1 MGKQSKYTAKTV
13 ATFLDA
19 IRYGRTVKDACSLVS
34 ISDMTLSRWRKRYSD
49 FDADYLKAIENQWRS
64 LDAVKDNGVRTYRRN
79 ITKLRQKVEKQAKIQ
94 KMTEKEQEVA
104 KSGRPLVYE
113 GLRIRYGSISDDEPL
128 TPCVNPSNGFVE
140 YLKRQGGRYVQF
152 SCSLDAF
159 RKGNPAWYN
168 RLVRENS
175 TLDVGD

>member
-1 MGKQSKYTAKTV
+1 MRVSKYNPTTRAKLLTH
-13 ATFLDA
+13 
-19 IRYGRTVKDACSLVS
+19 ISNGRTVTDACSLVG
-34 ISDMTLSRWRKRYSD
+34 ITDMTLSRWRKRYPD
-49 FDADYLKAIENQWRS
+49 FDADYLKAVSKQWQS
-64 LDAVKDNGVRTYRRN
+64 LDVVKENGLRTYRRN
-79 ITKLRQKVEKQAKIQ
+79 ADKLKKEAEKQAKIC
-94 KMTEKEQEVA
+94 KMAEKEQEVA

-113 GLRIRYGSISDDEPL
+113 GLRIRYGNITDNEPL

-140 YLKRQGGRYVQF
+140 YLKRQGGRYIQF

>member
-1 MGKQSKYTAKTV
+1 MRASKYNPATRAKLLTH
-13 ATFLDA
+13 
-19 IRYGRTVKDACSLVS
+19 IRDGRTVKDACSLVG
-34 ISDMTLSRWRKRYSD
+34 ITDMTLSRWRKRYPD
-49 FDADYLKAIENQWRS
+49 FDADYLKAVGRQWQS
-64 LDAVKDNGVRTYRRN
+64 LDVAKESGLRTYRRN
-79 ITKLRQKVEKQAKIQ
+79 ADKLKRETEKQAKIR
-94 KMTEKEQEVA
+94 KMAEKEQEVA
-104 KSGRPLVYE
+104 RTGKPLVYE
-113 GLRIRYGSISDDEPL
+113 GLRIRYGSITDDEPL

-159 RKGNPAWYN
+159 RNGNPAWYN

>member
-1 MGKQSKYTAKTV
+1 MRASKYNPTTRAKLLTYIS
-13 ATFLDA
+13 D
-19 IRYGRTVKDACSLVS
+19 GRTVTDACSLVG
-34 ISDMTLSRWRKRYSD
+34 ITDMTLSRWRKRYPD
-49 FDADYLKAIENQWRS
+49 FDADYLKAVGKQWQS
-64 LDAVKDNGVRTYRRN
+64 LDVAKESGLRTYRRN
-79 ITKLRQKVEKQAKIQ
+79 ADKLKKEAEKQIKIQ
-94 KMTEKEQEVA
+94 KMVEKEQEVA

-175 TLDVGD
+175 VLDVGD